1 MIRRYEYTLDFVCS
15 NRRIILPQPWIVSY
29 LYDFFGKK
37 DYSLNVSTSLGTPHT
52 KKETQ
57 HESFRIKN
65 TIEKLNLNTFPLK
78 FTKV

>member
-1 MIRRYEYTLDFVCS
+1 MNVLKIFYVQIGEY
-15 NRRIILPQPWIVSY
+15 LPQQWILSY
-29 LYDFFGKK
+29 LYNFFGKEK
-37 DYSLNVSTSLGTPHT
+37 DHSLNVSTSLGTPHT

>member
-1 MIRRYEYTLDFVCS
+1 MDSLVVICLLVKT
-15 NRRIILPQPWIVSY
+15 
-29 LYDFFGKK
+29 